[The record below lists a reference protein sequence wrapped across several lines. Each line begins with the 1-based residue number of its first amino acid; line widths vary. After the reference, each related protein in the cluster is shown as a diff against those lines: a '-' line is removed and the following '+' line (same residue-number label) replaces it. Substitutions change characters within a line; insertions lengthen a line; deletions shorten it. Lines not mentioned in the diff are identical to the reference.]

1 MVIIAVNG
9 QEISLGCFV
18 NLHMK
23 TACVPN
29 GIFAKINKYYVSIT
43 HGLLQLMHSNDLRL
57 LVTVIHHLMIIICY
71 LLLIL
76 SYITT
81 VMSRILITYK
91 PIAMKLIHI
100 IKEAI
105 ENTHTKFEAYS

>member
-1 MVIIAVNG
+1 MDIIAVNG

-43 HGLLQLMHSNDLRL
+43 HGLWQLMHSNDLRL
-57 LVTVIHHLMIIICY
+57 LVPIIHHFMICY
-71 LLLIL
+71 PLLIL

-81 VMSRILITYK
+81 VMSRILITY
-91 PIAMKLIHI
+91 
-100 IKEAI
+100 
-105 ENTHTKFEAYS
+105 

>member
-1 MVIIAVNG
+1 MDIIAVNG

-18 NLHMK
+18 NLHTKM
-23 TACVPN
+23 ACVSN

-57 LVTVIHHLMIIICY
+57 LVTVIHHLMIMICY
-71 LLLIL
+71 QLIIL

-81 VMSRILITYK
+81 VMSRILITY
-91 PIAMKLIHI
+91 
-100 IKEAI
+100 
-105 ENTHTKFEAYS
+105 

>member
-1 MVIIAVNG
+1 
-9 QEISLGCFV
+9 
-18 NLHMK
+18 MK

-57 LVTVIHHLMIIICY
+57 LVTIIYHFMIY
-71 LLLIL
+71 YQLLLL

-81 VMSRILITYK
+81 VMSCILITYY
-91 PIAMKLIHI
+91 PIVMKLIHI
-100 IKEAI
+100 IKEVI
-105 ENTHTKFEAYS
+105 ENIYINFEADP

>member
-1 MVIIAVNG
+1 
-9 QEISLGCFV
+9 
-18 NLHMK
+18 MK

-43 HGLLQLMHSNDLRL
+43 HGLPQLMHSNDLRL
-57 LVTVIHHLMIIICY
+57 LVTGIHHLMIMICY
-71 LLLIL
+71 QLLIL

-91 PIAMKLIHI
+91 LNVMKLIHN
-100 IKEAI
+100 IKEVI
-105 ENTHTKFEAYS
+105 ENIYIKFEADLWT

>member
-1 MVIIAVNG
+1 MDIIAVNG

-43 HGLLQLMHSNDLRL
+43 HGLPQLMHSNDLRL
-57 LVTVIHHLMIIICY
+57 LVTIIHHLVICY
-71 LLLIL
+71 QLRIKV
-76 SYITT
+76 SYMTT
-81 VMSRILITYK
+81 LKSCILITY
-91 PIAMKLIHI
+91 
-100 IKEAI
+100 
-105 ENTHTKFEAYS
+105 